1 MRGSKKYI
9 CLPIAMSSSKNLT
22 TAGKDLVKAVVNYL
36 LNDEQSLSVPNL
48 QITSFIIDG
57 ISGNID
63 QSKNRITFEIDLKE
77 HFDVDK
83 YAIKPTITL
92 ADGTYT
98 HVTPA
103 SGEVVD
109 FSESWSFPVAYEVS
123 DYINRRVYEVA
134 IRFFSSEGIEDVYA
148 VGDWVN
154 IYDIFGRK
162 VSTTNEDIYHMVLP
176 RGVYVIVTE
185 TGQTF
190 KIMR

>member
-1 MRGSKKYI
+1 MLAS
-9 CLPIAMSSSKNLT
+9 
-22 TAGKDLVKAVVNYL
+22 VVNYL
-36 LNDEQSLSVPNL
+36 LNDEPSIQRPDL
-48 QITSFIIDG
+48 QINSFIIDG

-63 QSKNRITFEIDLKE
+63 QSTNKITFEIDLTN
-77 HFDVDK
+77 HDVDK
-83 YAIKPTITL
+83 HAIKPEITL
-92 ADGTYT
+92 ADAVYT
-98 HVTPA
+98 HVSTKFEKEDG
-103 SGEVVD
+103 SVD
-109 FSESWSFPVAYEVS
+109 FSESLSFPVTYEVS

-134 IRFFSSEGIEDVYA
+134 IRFFNSEGIEDVYA
-148 VGDWVN
+148 AGDWVN